1 MARYAGSRPRS
12 GGGSV
17 VMEAGGT
24 QRNATQ
30 RKARSTETWSQLT
43 MTELNTTSLILFIY
57 IYKYRNIYVL
67 HFLF

>member
-17 VMEAGGT
+17 VLEAGGT

-30 RKARSTETWSQLT
+30 GQVYWDLESTHNDWIKY
-43 MTELNTTSLILFIY
+43 NFIDIIY
-57 IYKYRNIYVL
+57 IYI
-67 HFLF
+67 